1 MLVFAASAVAEDKP
15 SGDNTA
21 AQGVRL
27 RVAWLAIQFLAAA
40 TISGLATDMPPP
52 SDDKQIP
59 RLEQVVA
66 EAGRATAAYLNDAE
80 RQQLMTM
87 FRLALTDTDRQLLMA
102 EDGTAYVKTG
112 DIPAEWLRDSSAQV
126 RPLLYFAG
134 ENKAIANRVKAV
146 IERQAMYIALDPY
159 ANAFRDDFTVWE
171 RKFELDSLSFPIL
184 LIWTYWKVTGDSTVF
199 TPSVKMAFS
208 RALETML
215 TEQDHD
221 GVLPGHQRSGY
232 HFKSDTQSSEKM
244 PVGYTG
250 MIWVAFRPSD
260 DECLYNFPIP
270 VEIQAVQAL
279 NALAEM
285 ERFIGRRDTAKR
297 AETLGEQVK
306 AGIEQYGIVDTP
318 DYGRVYAYEVDG
330 LGHANLMDDANIPSL
345 LSIPYFGYVSEIDEI
360 YMATRR
366 FILSS
371 SNPYFYEGTFKG
383 EKISGIGSPHTPA
396 GMIWPLAQEMQG
408 MTTNQKDEQIR
419 VLRMLLASDPGD
431 HQPHESYAANNPK
444 HFTRKDFGW
453 AKAQFA
459 EFVLRSILGRR
470 PLPVPPK
477 PGGDTYV
484 NNLPSQLT
492 FSQVGGGFNAAPR

>member
-1 MLVFAASAVAEDKP
+1 VKWFATQV
-15 SGDNTA
+15 
-21 AQGVRL
+21 
-27 RVAWLAIQFLAAA
+27 LAAA
-40 TISGLATDMPPP
+40 SICGLLADMPLPATDKTTPG
-52 SDDKQIP
+52 
-59 RLEQVVA
+59 LEQVIA
-66 EAGRATAAYLNDAE
+66 EAGRATAGYLNDTE

-87 FRLALTDTDRQLLMA
+87 FRLALTDTDRQMVMA

-112 DIPAEWLRDSSAQV
+112 DIPAQWLRDSSAQL
-126 RPLLYFAG
+126 RPFLYFAHQ
-134 ENKAIANRVKAV
+134 NKVIANKIKAV

-184 LIWTYWKVTGDSTVF
+184 LFWTYWKVTGDDAVF
-199 TPSVKMAFS
+199 TPSVKLAFS

-221 GVLPGHQRSGY
+221 GMRPGHKGSSY
-232 HFKSDTQSSEKM
+232 HFKSDTQSSGKM

-285 ERFIGRRDTAKR
+285 ERFIGRLDMAKTA
-297 AETLGEQVK
+297 EMLGRQVN
-306 AGIEQYGIVDTP
+306 AGIQQYGIVDTP
-318 DYGRVYAYEVDG
+318 DYGRLYAYEVDG

-345 LSIPYFGYVSEIDEI
+345 LSIPYFGYVSELDEI
-360 YMATRR
+360 YIATRR
-366 FILSS
+366 FILSP

-408 MTTNQKDEQIR
+408 LTANQKDEQIR
-419 VLRMLLASDPGD
+419 MLRMLLASDPGD
-431 HQPHESYAANNPK
+431 HQLHESYGADNPK

-459 EFVLRSILGRR
+459 EFVLRSILGRM

-477 PGGDTYV
+477 PEIDTM
-484 NNLPSQLT
+484 
-492 FSQVGGGFNAAPR
+492 

>member
-1 MLVFAASAVAEDKP
+1 VKWFATLV
-15 SGDNTA
+15 
-21 AQGVRL
+21 
-27 RVAWLAIQFLAAA
+27 LAAA
-40 TISGLATDMPPP
+40 SICGLLAEMPLPP
-52 SDDKQIP
+52 IDKTTR
-59 RLEQVVA
+59 RLEQVIA
-66 EAGRATAAYLNDAE
+66 EAGRATAAYLDGAE
-80 RQQLMTM
+80 QQQLMTM
-87 FRLALTDTDRQLLMA
+87 FRLALTDTERQMVMA

-112 DIPAEWLRDSSAQV
+112 DIPAQWLRDSSVQL
-126 RPLLYFAG
+126 RPFLYFAH
-134 ENKAIANRVKAV
+134 ENKVIANKIKAA

-184 LIWTYWKVTGDSTVF
+184 LVWTYWKVTGDDAVF
-199 TPSVKMAFS
+199 TPSVKLAFS
-208 RALETML
+208 RALETMV

-221 GVLPGHQRSGY
+221 GILPGHKSSRY
-232 HFKSDTQSSEKM
+232 HFKSDTQSSGKM

-285 ERFIGRRDTAKR
+285 ERFIGRTDIAKM
-297 AETLGEQVK
+297 AEMLGRQVN
-306 AGIEQYGIVDTP
+306 AGIQQYGIVDTP
-318 DYGRVYAYEVDG
+318 DYGRLYAYEVDG

-345 LSIPYFGYVSEIDEI
+345 LSIPYFGYVSELDEI

-366 FILSS
+366 FILSP
-371 SNPYFYEGTFKG
+371 SNPYFYEGIFKG

-408 MTTNQKDEQIR
+408 LTTKQKDEQIR
-419 VLRMLLASDPGD
+419 MLRMLLASDPGD
-431 HQPHESYAANNPK
+431 HQLHESYAADNPK
-444 HFTRKDFGW
+444 HFTREDFGW

-459 EFVLRSILGRR
+459 EFVLRSILGRM

-477 PGGDTYV
+477 PEIDPHVTDR
-484 NNLPSQLT
+484 PFQIT
-492 FSQVGGGFNAAPR
+492 FSKSGGIFNDAPQ

>member
-1 MLVFAASAVAEDKP
+1 M
-15 SGDNTA
+15 
-21 AQGVRL
+21 
-27 RVAWLAIQFLAAA
+27 
-40 TISGLATDMPPP
+40 TIT
-52 SDDKQIP
+52 
-59 RLEQVVA
+59 
-66 EAGRATAAYLNDAE
+66 EAGRATVPYLNDPE

-87 FRLALTDTDRQLLMA
+87 FRLALADTDKQLVVA

-112 DIPAEWLRDSSAQV
+112 DIPAEWLRDSSVQV
-126 RPLLYFAG
+126 RPLLYFARDD
-134 ENKAIANRVKAV
+134 KAIANRIKAV

-159 ANAFRDDFTVWE
+159 ANAFRDDFTIWE

-184 LIWTYWKVTGDSTVF
+184 VVWTYWKVTGDNSVF

-208 RALETML
+208 RALKTML
-215 TEQDHD
+215 TEQDHH
-221 GVLPGHQRSGY
+221 GILPGHQRSDY
-232 HFKSDTQSSEKM
+232 HFKSDTQSSGKM

-279 NALAEM
+279 IALAEM
-285 ERFIGRRDTAKR
+285 ERFIGRKDIATI
-297 AETLGEQVK
+297 AETLGKQVK
-306 AGIEQYGIVDTP
+306 AGIEQYGIVDTS
-318 DYGRVYAYEVDG
+318 DFGRIYAYEVDG
-330 LGHANLMDDANIPSL
+330 LGHANLMDDANVPSL
-345 LSIPYFGYVSEIDEI
+345 LSIPYFGYVSERDEI
-360 YMATRR
+360 YVATRR
-366 FILSS
+366 FILSP

-396 GMIWPLAQEMQG
+396 GMIWPLSQEMQG

-419 VLRMLLASDPGD
+419 LLGMLLASDPGD
-431 HQPHESYAANNPK
+431 HQVHESYAPHNPK

-459 EFVLRSILGRR
+459 EFVLRSILGWR

-477 PGGDTYV
+477 LETA
-484 NNLPSQLT
+484 T
-492 FSQVGGGFNAAPR
+492 I

>member
-1 MLVFAASAVAEDKP
+1 
-15 SGDNTA
+15 
-21 AQGVRL
+21 
-27 RVAWLAIQFLAAA
+27 
-40 TISGLATDMPPP
+40 
-52 SDDKQIP
+52 
-59 RLEQVVA
+59 
-66 EAGRATAAYLNDAE
+66 
-80 RQQLMTM
+80 
-87 FRLALTDTDRQLLMA
+87 
-102 EDGTAYVKTG
+102 
-112 DIPAEWLRDSSAQV
+112 V
-126 RPLLYFAG
+126 RPLLYFAY
-134 ENKAIANRVKAV
+134 ENKAIANTVKAV

-171 RKFELDSLSFPIL
+171 RKFELDSLSYPIL
-184 LIWTYWKVTGDSTVF
+184 LVWTYWKVTGDNSVF
-199 TPSVKMAFS
+199 TPSVKLAFS

-221 GVLPGHQRSGY
+221 GVLPGHKRSGY
-232 HFKSDTQSSEKM
+232 HFKSDTQSSGKL

-285 ERFIGRRDTAKR
+285 ERFIGRMDMART
-297 AETLGEQVK
+297 AETLGKQVK

-318 DYGRVYAYEVDG
+318 DYGRLYAYEVDG

-345 LSIPYFGYVSEIDEI
+345 LSIPYFGYVSEMDEI

-366 FILSS
+366 FILSP

-383 EKISGIGSPHTPA
+383 EEISGIGSPHTPA

-408 MTTNQKDEQIR
+408 MTTNQRDEQIR

-431 HQPHESYAANNPK
+431 HQPHESYAADNPK

-459 EFVLRSILGRR
+459 EFVLRAILGRM

-477 PGGDTYV
+477 PEMDPYV
-484 NNLPSQLT
+484 TLGHT
-492 FSQVGGGFNAAPR
+492 IG

>member
-1 MLVFAASAVAEDKP
+1 MPCLFHHLYFLIEAVFAASAGAEHKP
-15 SGDNTA
+15 SGDNPA
-21 AQGVRL
+21 AQGSLPNSARWFATQV
-27 RVAWLAIQFLAAA
+27 LAAA
-40 TISGLATDMPPP
+40 SICALLADMPSP
-52 SDDKQIP
+52 SSDKTAP
-59 RLEQVVA
+59 EFEQVVA
-66 EAGRATAAYLNDAE
+66 EASRVAAAYLNDAE
-80 RQQLMTM
+80 RRQLMAM
-87 FRLALTDTDRQLLMA
+87 FRLALTDMDRQLVMA

-126 RPLLYFAG
+126 RPFLYFAH
-134 ENKAIANRVKAV
+134 ENKVIANKVKAV
-146 IERQAMYIALDPY
+146 IERQAMYLALDPY
-159 ANAFRDDFTVWE
+159 ANAFHDDFTVWE

-184 LIWTYWKVTGDSTVF
+184 LVWTYWKITGDDSVF
-199 TPSVKMAFS
+199 TPSVKLAFS

-221 GVLPGHQRSGY
+221 GILPGHKSSSY
-232 HFKSDTQSSEKM
+232 HFKSDTQSSGKM

-297 AETLGEQVK
+297 AGTLGAQVK

-419 VLRMLLASDPGD
+419 LLRMLLTSDPGD
-431 HQPHESYAANNPK
+431 HQLHESYLANNPK

-453 AKAQFA
+453 AKAQFG
-459 EFVLRSILGRR
+459 EFVLRSILGRM

-477 PGGDTYV
+477 LEID
-484 NNLPSQLT
+484 
-492 FSQVGGGFNAAPR
+492 F

>member
-1 MLVFAASAVAEDKP
+1 VNWFATKVVAAASIC
-15 SGDNTA
+15 G
-21 AQGVRL
+21 L
-27 RVAWLAIQFLAAA
+27 LA
-40 TISGLATDMPPP
+40 DMPPP
-52 SDDKQIP
+52 STDKNTP
-59 RLEQVVA
+59 GFEQVIA
-66 EAGRATAAYLNDAE
+66 EAGRSTAAYLNVAE

-87 FRLALTDTDRQLLMA
+87 FRLALTDTDRQLVIA

-126 RPLLYFAG
+126 RPFLYFAN
-134 ENKAIANRVKAV
+134 EDKVIATKVKAV

-184 LIWTYWKVTGDSTVF
+184 LVWTYWKVTGDNSVF
-199 TPSVKMAFS
+199 TSSVKLAFS

-215 TEQDHD
+215 IEQDHD
-221 GVLPGHQRSGY
+221 GVVPGHQRSGY
-232 HFKSDTQSSEKM
+232 HFKSDTQSSGKM
-244 PVGYTG
+244 PIGYTG

-279 NALAEM
+279 SALAEM
-285 ERFIGRRDTAKR
+285 ESFIGRMDRAKM
-297 AETLGEQVK
+297 AETLGKQVK

-318 DYGRVYAYEVDG
+318 DYGRIYAYEVDG
-330 LGHANLMDDANIPSL
+330 LGHVNLMDDANVPSL
-345 LSIPYFGYVSEIDEI
+345 LSIPYFGYVSEVDEI

-366 FILSS
+366 FILSP

-408 MTTNQKDEQIR
+408 MTTNQQDEQIR
-419 VLRMLLASDPGD
+419 LLRMLLMSDPGD
-431 HQPHESYAANNPK
+431 HQPHESYMANNPQQ
-444 HFTRKDFGW
+444 FTRKDFGW
-453 AKAQFA
+453 AKAQFG
-459 EFVLRSILGRR
+459 EFVLRAVLGWA

-477 PGGDTYV
+477 LEMVTM
-484 NNLPSQLT
+484 
-492 FSQVGGGFNAAPR
+492 

>member
-1 MLVFAASAVAEDKP
+1 M
-15 SGDNTA
+15 
-21 AQGVRL
+21 
-27 RVAWLAIQFLAAA
+27 LAAA
-40 TISGLATDMPPP
+40 SISGLLADMPPP
-52 SDDKQIP
+52 STDKNTP
-59 RLEQVVA
+59 GFEQVIA
-66 EAGRATAAYLNDAE
+66 EAGRATAAYLDDAE
-80 RQQLMTM
+80 RQQLMAM
-87 FRLALTDTDRQLLMA
+87 LRLALTDTDRQMVMA

-126 RPLLYFAG
+126 RPFLYFAH
-134 ENKAIANRVKAV
+134 ENKAIANKVKAV

-184 LIWTYWKVTGDSTVF
+184 LVWTYWKVTGDNSVF
-199 TPSVKMAFS
+199 TPSVKLAFS

-232 HFKSDTQSSEKM
+232 HFRSDTQSSGKM
-244 PVGYTG
+244 PIGYTG
-250 MIWVAFRPSD
+250 MIWVGFRPSD

-285 ERFIGRRDTAKR
+285 ERFIGRIDMAKM
-297 AETLGEQVK
+297 AETLGKQVK
-306 AGIEQYGIVDTP
+306 AGIEQYGIVDAP
-318 DYGRVYAYEVDG
+318 DYGRIYAYEVDG
-330 LGHANLMDDANIPSL
+330 LGHANLMDDANMPSL
-345 LSIPYFGYVSEIDEI
+345 LSIPYFGYVSELDKI
-360 YMATRR
+360 YLATRR

-371 SNPYFYEGTFKG
+371 SNPYFYKGTFKG
-383 EKISGIGSPHTPA
+383 EEISGIGSPHTPA

-459 EFVLRSILGRR
+459 EFVLRSILSRM

-477 PGGDTYV
+477 PEMDIYV
-484 NNLPSQLT
+484 PDRP
-492 FSQVGGGFNAAPR
+492 A

>member
-1 MLVFAASAVAEDKP
+1 
-15 SGDNTA
+15 
-21 AQGVRL
+21 
-27 RVAWLAIQFLAAA
+27 
-40 TISGLATDMPPP
+40 MPPP
-52 SDDKQIP
+52 FADEHKP
-59 RLEQVVA
+59 RLEQVIA
-66 EAGRATAAYLNDAE
+66 EAGRATAAYLSYAE

-87 FRLALTDTDRQLLMA
+87 FRLALTDTDRQLVMA

-112 DIPAEWLRDSSAQV
+112 DIPAEWLRDSSAQI
-126 RPLLYFAG
+126 RPFLYFAH
-134 ENKAIANRVKAV
+134 EDKAIANKVKAV

-171 RKFELDSLSFPIL
+171 RKFELDSLSYPIL
-184 LIWTYWKVTGDSTVF
+184 LVWMYWKVTGDNSVF

-208 RALETML
+208 RALGTML

-221 GVLPGHQRSGY
+221 GVLPGHRPSNY
-232 HFKSDTQSSEKM
+232 HFESDTQSSGKM

-285 ERFIGRRDTAKR
+285 ERFIGRADMAKA
-297 AETLGEQVK
+297 AETLGKQVK
-306 AGIEQYGIVDTP
+306 AGIEQHGIVDTP
-318 DYGRVYAYEVDG
+318 DHGRLYAYEVDG
-330 LGHANLMDDANIPSL
+330 LGHVNLMDDANIPSL
-345 LSIPYFGYVSEIDEI
+345 LSIPYFGYVSETDEM
-360 YMATRR
+360 YVATRR
-366 FILSS
+366 FILSPA
-371 SNPYFYEGTFKG
+371 NPYFYEATFKG
-383 EKISGIGSPHTPA
+383 EKLSGIGSPHTPA

-408 MTTNQKDEQIR
+408 MTTDQKDEQIR
-419 VLRMLLASDPGD
+419 LLRMLLMSDPGD

-459 EFVLRSILGRR
+459 EFVLRAILGWM

-477 PGGDTYV
+477 LEMATYV
-484 NNLPSQLT
+484 RNRPSHLN
-492 FSQVGGGFNAAPR
+492 SLEVGGGVEAASR

>member
-1 MLVFAASAVAEDKP
+1 MTATRFRPAFRILPRPKRKIPVWLGGFSEAAFDRTARIGDGFLFSGRTQTEAIQIKARIVAKLLELGRDADAFGFE
-15 SGDNTA
+15 SIQQYSRGDN
-21 AQGVRL
+21 Q
-27 RVAWLAIQFLAAA
+27 W
-40 TISGLATDMPPP
+40 P
-52 SDDKQIP
+52 
-59 RLEQVVA
+59 
-66 EAGRATAAYLNDAE
+66 
-80 RQQLMTM
+80 
-87 FRLALTDTDRQLLMA
+87 
-102 EDGTAYVKTG
+102 G
-112 DIPAEWLRDSSAQV
+112 DIAAWRGVARGWGKPH
-126 RPLLYFAG
+126 
-134 ENKAIANRVKAV
+134 IC
-146 IERQAMYIALDPY
+146 
-159 ANAFRDDFTVWE
+159 RDDGRE
-171 RKFELDSLSFPIL
+171 PQH
-184 LIWTYWKVTGDSTVF
+184 GDSTVF

-221 GVLPGHQRSGY
+221 GVLPGHQHSGY

-285 ERFIGRRDTAKR
+285 ERFIGRRDMAKR
-297 AETLGEQVK
+297 AGTLGAQVK

-444 HFTRKDFGW
+444 HFTRKDFAW

-477 PGGDTYV
+477 PERDTYV
-484 NNLPSQLT
+484 KNLPSQLT

>member
-1 MLVFAASAVAEDKP
+1 MKWFATKVVAAASIC
-15 SGDNTA
+15 G
-21 AQGVRL
+21 L
-27 RVAWLAIQFLAAA
+27 LA
-40 TISGLATDMPPP
+40 DMPPP
-52 SDDKQIP
+52 STDKITP
-59 RLEQVVA
+59 GLEQVIA
-66 EAGRATAAYLNDAE
+66 EVGPTTAAYLNAAE

-87 FRLALTDTDRQLLMA
+87 FRLALTDTDRQLVIA

-126 RPLLYFAG
+126 RPFLYFAH
-134 ENKAIANRVKAV
+134 EDKAIATKVKAV

-184 LIWTYWKVTGDSTVF
+184 LVWTYQKVTGDSSVF
-199 TPSVKMAFS
+199 TPYVKLAFS

-215 TEQDHD
+215 IEQDHD
-221 GVLPGHQRSGY
+221 GVVPGHQRSGY
-232 HFKSDTQSSEKM
+232 HFKSDTQSSGKM
-244 PVGYTG
+244 PIGYTG

-279 NALAEM
+279 RALAEM
-285 ERFIGRRDTAKR
+285 ESFIGRMDRAKM
-297 AETLGEQVK
+297 AETLGKQIK

-318 DYGRVYAYEVDG
+318 DYGRIYAYEVDG

-360 YMATRR
+360 YMGTRR
-366 FILSS
+366 FILSPA
-371 SNPYFYEGTFKG
+371 NPYFYKGIFKG
-383 EKISGIGSPHTPA
+383 EEISGIGSPHTPA

-408 MTTNQKDEQIR
+408 MTTNKKDEQIR
-419 VLRMLLASDPGD
+419 LLRMLLTSDPGD

-459 EFVLRSILGRR
+459 EFVLRSILGRM
-470 PLPVPPK
+470 PLPVPPS
-477 PGGDTYV
+477 PEMDTD
-484 NNLPSQLT
+484 LTDRPSHLRHR
-492 FSQVGGGFNAAPR
+492 VC